1 MTEIRTALAADAP
14 FIHQI
19 AEATWFNAY
28 EPIIGREQVQYMLD
42 AMYDTEVL
50 AQQISNNEQTYLLLF
65 ENNTPV
71 AFASYAPRKEN
82 QVVYKLHKLYC
93 LEETRGKGYGRMLVN
108 AVEDAV
114 KQNNSNILELNVN
127 RYNPAKNF
135 YEKIGFT
142 VVYEEDIPIGTYW
155 MNDYVMRKEL
165 L

>member
-14 FIHQI
+14 FIHHI
-19 AEATWFNAY
+19 AEATWFNTY
-28 EPIIGREQVQYMLD
+28 EPIIGREQVRYMLD

-82 QVVYKLHKLYC
+82 SSIYKLHKLYC